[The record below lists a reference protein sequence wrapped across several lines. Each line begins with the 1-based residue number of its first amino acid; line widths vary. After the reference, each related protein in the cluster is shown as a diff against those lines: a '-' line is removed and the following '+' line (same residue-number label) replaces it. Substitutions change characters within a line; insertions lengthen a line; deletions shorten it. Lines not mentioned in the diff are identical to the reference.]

1 MILGRLLVRRH
12 GADGWNRYADPFKPM
27 QNTSNT
33 THLLSGC
40 GGPVAAR
47 LALLRAQ
54 RQLYTDADVH
64 INLRNFNVHPNRQCA
79 SLATSCHAI
88 SSLPQVINQV
98 GAAGLRATLNCEEF
112 AKAHSS
118 TSHYDVKSF
127 VGLAWRPAGEA
138 ICCEVYSTGRSNL
151 PGSTVERQLHESY
164 MRMLPE
170 LLRYSSSS
178 SLLSK
183 ISEDIQSVHRT
194 DSVVEDKLIAPKA
207 PLCAPTLLWEDWDD
221 AKGEECDKHAYED
234 DYDDGEVDLSEMG
247 L

>member
-1 MILGRLLVRRH
+1 MI
-12 GADGWNRYADPFKPM
+12 
-27 QNTSNT
+27 
-33 THLLSGC
+33 
-40 GGPVAAR
+40 AAQ
-47 LALLRAQ
+47 LARKHFRA
-54 RQLYTDADVH
+54 
-64 INLRNFNVHPNRQCA
+64 
-79 SLATSCHAI
+79 
-88 SSLPQVINQV
+88 QV

-151 PGSTVERQLHESY
+151 PGSTVERQLHDSY

-183 ISEDIQSVHRT
+183 ISAEIQSVHRRT
-194 DSVVEDKLIAPKA
+194 DSVVEEKRSATKA
-207 PLCAPTLLWEDWDD
+207 PLSTHLLWDDWDD
-221 AKGEECDKHAYED
+221 AKGKVCGHSCDD
-234 DYDDGEVDLSEMG
+234 DDDDDDDEVDLAEMG

>member
-1 MILGRLLVRRH
+1 MI
-12 GADGWNRYADPFKPM
+12 GA
-27 QNTSNT
+27 Q
-33 THLLSGC
+33 L
-40 GGPVAAR
+40 AR
-47 LALLRAQ
+47 KYCCYFRA
-54 RQLYTDADVH
+54 
-64 INLRNFNVHPNRQCA
+64 
-79 SLATSCHAI
+79 
-88 SSLPQVINQV
+88 QV

-127 VGLAWRPAGEA
+127 VGLAWRPAGES

-151 PGSTVERQLHESY
+151 PGSTVERQLHDSY

-183 ISEDIQSVHRT
+183 ISAEIQSVHRS
-194 DSVVEDKLIAPKA
+194 DSVVEETRSAAKA
-207 PLCAPTLLWEDWDD
+207 PRSAQLLWDDWDD
-221 AKGEECDKHAYED
+221 AKGEVCGHSCDD
-234 DYDDGEVDLSEMG
+234 DDDEEVDLAEMG

>member
-1 MILGRLLVRRH
+1 MILSRLLVRRH
-12 GADGWNRYADPFKPM
+12 GADGWNRYADPFKPL

-64 INLRNFNVHPNRQCA
+64 INLRNFN
-79 SLATSCHAI
+79 
-88 SSLPQVINQV
+88 VINQV

-151 PGSTVERQLHESY
+151 PGSTVERQLHDSY

-178 SLLSK
+178 SLLCK
-183 ISEDIQSVHRT
+183 ISEEIQSVHRT
-194 DSVVEDKLIAPKA
+194 DSVVEDKLTAPKA
-207 PLCAPTLLWEDWDD
+207 PQCSAPLLWEDWDD
-221 AKGEECDKHAYED
+221 AKGEACDKSAYGD